1 MDIKEL
7 IKLAIEAS
15 YNAYA
20 PYSNFQVG
28 AALETE
34 SGRVYT
40 GSNIENASYSATI
53 CAERVAISKAI
64 SEGYE
69 KIKTL
74 IVYGKYE
81 NKQEAGD
88 VFPCGI
94 CRQFVSEFASDDLK
108 IVIASS
114 EDNYK
119 IFTLNE
125 LMPHSFNSVSIYK

>member
-1 MDIKEL
+1 MDIKKF

-28 AALETE
+28 AAVETE
-34 SGRVYT
+34 SGRIYT

-81 NKQEAGD
+81 NEQEAGD

-108 IVIASS
+108 ILIASS

-125 LMPHSFNSVSIYK
+125 LMPHSFSSVSAYK